1 MVWKGSGTVPG
12 GKAPRAA
19 GDYFERRTRD
29 GLEHAGFV
37 VIRSGGSLGPAD
49 LVAMRKD
56 GPPLLISCKK
66 GGYLP
71 RPELFT
77 LCETAERAGA
87 VAILARQRR
96 PGWALL
102 EYVGKHTRTAY
113 ADIHFPA
120 RGAVG

>member
-1 MVWKGSGTVPG
+1 MPG

-29 GLEHAGFV
+29 ALEHAGFV
-37 VIRSGGSLGPAD
+37 VVRSGGSLGPAD

-71 RPELFT
+71 RTELFT
-77 LCETAERAGA
+77 LCEYAERAGGI
-87 VAILARQRR
+87 AILARSTR
-96 PGWALL
+96 PGWADLI
-102 EYVGKHTRTAY
+102 EVGKHGRVEFAHL
-113 ADIHFPA
+113 HFPP
-120 RGAVG
+120 R

>member
-1 MVWKGSGTVPG
+1 MPG

-29 GLEHAGFV
+29 ALEADGWL

-49 LVAMRKD
+49 LVALKAEHV
-56 GPPLLISCKK
+56 PLLVSCKK

-71 RPELFT
+71 RGELFT
-77 LCETAERAGA
+77 LVDAAARAGA
-87 VAILARQRR
+87 APILAKSHR
-96 PGWALL
+96 PGWCLL
-102 EYVGKHTRTAY
+102 VEVGKHQKVTFREL
-113 ADIHFPA
+113 HFPG